1 MEART
6 QTGIPVKLSVLADL
20 LDVARL
26 AHVDPPFD
34 PSLVDLSGVR
44 RVVESDADDDGED
57 IADASDIATPDAS
70 TDTTDGADPAT

>member
-44 RVVESDADDDGED
+44 RVDVDRA
-57 IADASDIATPDAS
+57 
-70 TDTTDGADPAT
+70 